1 MSYSFIPQTVTGTGM
16 GSIGNWD
23 WSQGSTGGF
32 GDFSGGGSDFGS
44 GVLGGLG
51 GAGWTGS
58 GQTSFLDS
66 LLGGLGK
73 GVAGGGLTR
82 LAGSLGSN
90 IGTLFGGRG
99 GGAGAFTQQAID
111 KLNELAKQTTSD
123 IDQRISNIYPG
134 LTEKTAADAVRE
146 AYDRFAKTVETVQA
160 QGRADL
166 DISPDISSEY
176 DRLGS
181 RVDQIQN
188 QYSLANRIGGYEK
201 LALDPPV
208 VSMDVDAIR
217 SAANWVDPETN
228 QMKSQYKALYD
239 YSDPQTKQFL
249 YGNRATADAI
259 GRYYGGSGDVAGLM
273 NYGNVV

>member
-1 MSYSFIPQTVTGTGM
+1 MSYSYGSNVATGTGM
-16 GSIGNWD
+16 GSIGNYD
-23 WSQGSTGGF
+23 WSGNATGGWN
-32 GDFSGGGSDFGS
+32 DFSVGGSDFGG
-44 GVLGGLG
+44 GVLGNLS
-51 GAGWTGS
+51 GAGWTGG
-58 GQTSFLDS
+58 GQPSFIDS
-66 LLGGLGK
+66 LIKGLGQ
-73 GVAGGGLTR
+73 GATSGGLTR
-82 LAGSLGSN
+82 LAGSLGS
-90 IGTLFGGRG
+90 LFGGG
-99 GGAGAFTQQAID
+99 GVGGGAFTQQAID
-111 KLNELAKQTTSD
+111 KLTKWAEETTGD

-134 LTEKTAADAVRE
+134 LTGKTAEE
-146 AYDRFAKTVETVQA
+146 AIQQAYERFADTVQTTRD

-166 DISPDISSEY
+166 DISPDISGEY
-176 DRLGS
+176 NRLGS

-188 QYSLANRIGGYEK
+188 QYALSNRLGGYEK

-217 SAANWVDPETN
+217 SAADWVDPNTN
-228 QMKSQYKALYD
+228 QVKGQYKALYD

>member
-1 MSYSFIPQTVTGTGM
+1 MAPSYSGITPVTNIFNSGLTPT
-16 GSIGNWD
+16 D
-23 WSQGSTGGF
+23 WS
-32 GDFSGGGSDFGS
+32 GS
-44 GVLGGLG
+44 GTVFGQDPTSFYSKDFNFDLKGLG
-51 GAGWTGS
+51 LLNQGNNK
-58 GQTSFLDS
+58 SFFDS

-73 GVAGGGLTR
+73 GVSSGGLTR
-82 LAGSLGSN
+82 LAGSLGSS
-90 IGTLFGGRG
+90 IGTLFGGG

-123 IDQRISNIYPG
+123 I
-134 LTEKTAADAVRE
+134 VRE
-146 AYDRFAKTVETVQA
+146 AYDRLAKTVETVQA

-166 DISPDISSEY
+166 DISPDISGEY